1 MTGGDIGEEACR
13 CLTVI
18 PSSELGVDKIGPIS
32 CGSSFFM
39 LIKGS
44 FGLPFG
50 EDVLRRI
57 ASLLLSSS
65 VRTQDVFIPTA
76 LHFSNL
82 QNWHLFL
89 VSLLILQFRSL
100 EHSSIGRLLLT
111 VRLKK
116 ALQL

>member
-1 MTGGDIGEEACR
+1 MTGGDIGDEAWR
-13 CLTVI
+13 CLTVM
-18 PSSELGVDKIGPIS
+18 PSSELGADKDWPIS
-32 CGSSFFM
+32 WGSSFFM
-39 LIKGS
+39 FIKLS
-44 FGLPFG
+44 FGRPPG
-50 EDVLRRI
+50 EDVVRLI

-65 VRTQDVFIPTA
+65 VRTHDVFIPTA